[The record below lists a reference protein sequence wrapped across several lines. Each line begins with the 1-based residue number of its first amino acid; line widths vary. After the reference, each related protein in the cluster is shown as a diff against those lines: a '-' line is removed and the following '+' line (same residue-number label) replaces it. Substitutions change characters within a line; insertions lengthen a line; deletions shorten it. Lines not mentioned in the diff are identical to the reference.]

1 MQYKFVEVYFSS
13 MRVSYFFRFWKAI
26 VWSWKSLKRFVAM
39 FTFFDILIEVKYLQ
53 ASLPFP
59 TLSLNFWR
67 FGGTGRFGRVSRYF
81 LLFFYKI
88 CCFLRQQVYDQPV
101 CTFSKT
107 PPFSRALFQS
117 HQNTLQEHLDYA
129 KVTLICLTSLHEFL
143 FLGGAGGYFIGISL
157 KPSDV
162 YFIFLKCGSSVTS
175 IW

>member
-1 MQYKFVEVYFSS
+1 M
-13 MRVSYFFRFWKAI
+13 
-26 VWSWKSLKRFVAM
+26 
-39 FTFFDILIEVKYLQ
+39 YLRT
-53 ASLPFP
+53 SLPCP
-59 TLSLNFWR
+59 TLSFNFWR
-67 FGGTGRFGRVSRYF
+67 FGGTSRFGRVSRYF

-88 CCFLRQQVYDQPV
+88 CCFLRQQVHDQPV

-162 YFIFLKCGSSVTS
+162 YFIFLKCGSSATS